1 MAKKPA
7 VDTDALITQALLTVA
22 TADRPPRLAG
32 KGDSPALF
40 QSKTGANK
48 APIEAIASFVTV
60 TGKGADEAVQL
71 TAAGFTKIAGLL
83 PEDRVG
89 SAAKAVAGTLPT
101 SERVAFLQDIVS
113 RTPVAAA
120 ELLPEYEAAVTAEK
134 VEAEAR
140 AKETEARRERE
151 ERAKQAMVRWLEL
164 GEQRKQQRVAALLAE
179 LKAEGWAGATG
190 GGDSVAPQPKL
201 PVEPL
206 TPLTP
211 STLEEK
217 GFRRE
222 VIRRLAAQWREAV
235 EDRRDEPARFL
246 EAGIGNVRGVRQIG
260 TTGETTKFDGEFH
273 EADEG
278 VSTGAAVRV
287 ERPGWLIDEDD
298 DRQHVILK
306 ARVAP

>member
-7 VDTDALITQALLTVA
+7 ADTDALVTQALLTVA
-22 TADRPPRLAG
+22 TADHPPRLAG
-32 KGDSPALF
+32 KGDTPALF
-40 QSKTGANK
+40 ASKTRANK
-48 APIEAIASFVTV
+48 APIEALATFVTV
-60 TGKGADEAVQL
+60 SGKGADEAVQL
-71 TAAGFTKIAGLL
+71 TAAGFTKIAGQL

-89 SAAKAVAGTLPT
+89 PAAKTVAGTLPT

-120 ELLPEYEAAVTAEK
+120 ELLPEYEAAVAAEK
-134 VEAEAR
+134 VEAETR
-140 AKETEARRERE
+140 VKEAEARRERE

-179 LKAEGWAGATG
+179 LKAEGWKGATG
-190 GGDSVAPQPKL
+190 GGDNVSPQPRL
-201 PVEPL
+201 SVEPL
-206 TPLTP
+206 TPSTP
-211 STLEEK
+211 EEK

-222 VIRRLAAQWREAV
+222 VLRRLAAQWREAV
-235 EDRRDEPARFL
+235 EDRRDEPARFM

-260 TTGETTKFDGEFH
+260 TAGETTKFDGEFH